1 MLEPNVLIKYNFAG
15 EHESFFFYCT
25 DREGTSARGT
35 SIKIANKKRQN
46 RGIPRRWQ
54 TSGTTS
60 YFVPRQ
66 DIHTHTRRF
75 VGRTKPVSPQ
85 IHTRRFLTEVLTLAP
100 AGELG
105 RSFSVYQREMETEKE
120 TRRQEEEKQKEDEAR
135 ERRTQ
140 QGEVKKKEEKRRRR
154 RKRRWKNQELVKK

>member
-1 MLEPNVLIKYNFAG
+1 MLESNILIKQFCRR
-15 EHESFFFYCT
+15 HESFFST
-25 DREGTSARGT
+25 APIAREHRREELRSKLQIKSDRIEESRADGKHPGRLAISSRD
-35 SIKIANKKRQN
+35 KI
-46 RGIPRRWQ
+46 
-54 TSGTTS
+54 
-60 YFVPRQ
+60 Y
-66 DIHTHTRRF
+66 THTRRF

-105 RSFSVYQREMETEKE
+105 RSFSVCQREMETEKE

-135 ERRTQ
+135 ERRTR

-154 RKRRWKNQELVKK
+154 KRRWKNPELVKK